1 MNHLPISSALLLK
14 KKKSKLSKKKS
25 KKKKNNYN
33 NNNNSNHKDNNNK
46 KFSRYD
52 KICFFIALIM
62 FVSTYFYV
70 EIMNTYNDDKTAS
83 SLSESSRYK
92 SKQLKKIDG
101 KANNL
106 KRKIVALRKQLKK
119 GLQEEN
125 GRKTIQTN
133 HQHDANHIEEED
145 QEEDLSPKVE
155 RRQKEDQDNDGDNN
169 NENDNDDGDYT
180 LKAIRIMKHLDLKDN
195 SQRGKFV
202 FIAYGNNGFL
212 PFFQYVKFSEMIK

>member
-62 FVSTYFYV
+62 FVSTCFYV
-70 EIMNTYNDDKTAS
+70 EIMNTHNDDKTAS
-83 SLSESSRYK
+83 SISESSRYK

-155 RRQKEDQDNDGDNN
+155 RRQ
-169 NENDNDDGDYT
+169 
-180 LKAIRIMKHLDLKDN
+180 
-195 SQRGKFV
+195 
-202 FIAYGNNGFL
+202 
-212 PFFQYVKFSEMIK
+212 

>member
-33 NNNNSNHKDNNNK
+33 NNNNSNNKDNNNN

-70 EIMNTYNDDKTAS
+70 EIMNTHNDDKTAS

-92 SKQLKKIDG
+92 SKQLYI
-101 KANNL
+101 
-106 KRKIVALRKQLKK
+106 
-119 GLQEEN
+119 
-125 GRKTIQTN
+125 
-133 HQHDANHIEEED
+133 
-145 QEEDLSPKVE
+145 
-155 RRQKEDQDNDGDNN
+155 
-169 NENDNDDGDYT
+169 
-180 LKAIRIMKHLDLKDN
+180 
-195 SQRGKFV
+195 
-202 FIAYGNNGFL
+202 
-212 PFFQYVKFSEMIK
+212 